1 MWSLFPLLL
10 AHPPAL
16 LHTWGKALQSCPA
29 VSRGKKAEDWGKK
42 AEDWGQKTKK
52 RGGGGAERKTTHINL
67 TPGNLSYQL
76 FFTGF

>member
-29 VSRGKKAEDWGKK
+29 VSRGKKAEDWEKK
-42 AEDWGQKTKK
+42 KKKK
-52 RGGGGAERKTTHINL
+52 RWGGGEERKTTHINL

>member
-42 AEDWGQKTKK
+42 KK
-52 RGGGGAERKTTHINL
+52 KKVGGRGGEKNNTYKPHTW
-67 TPGNLSYQL
+67 
-76 FFTGF
+76 